1 MVFAHCEALSLGREV
16 LRSPVPGQRLEVL
29 GALKA
34 LFEAGAFQGCSLR
47 WKIDWK
53 FWLYD
58 TIEIIRDLILY
69 QIPQI
74 YSYMII
80 MIQSG
85 IIIYLG
91 KNYDTSDFFFFFSR
105 RHLVY
110 VYIYMYMQIGAV
122 FMTVKLQEGTTH
134 LLMVS
139 SSFNLSDNGD
149 FAGHDSMFWEKRNK
163 FWQTYPRIAE
173 LRPKVPCKGP

>member
-1 MVFAHCEALSLGREV
+1 MKFLRILSPWFLPIVRLWAWAASCCALRCRDSDWRCSV
-16 LRSPVPGQRLEVL
+16 RWRRSSKQ
-29 GALKA
+29 A
-34 LFEAGAFQGCSLR
+34 LFRAAVCHGKSIGNSG
-47 WKIDWK
+47 
-53 FWLYD
+53 
-58 TIEIIRDLILY
+58 
-69 QIPQI
+69 
-74 YSYMII
+74 YMII

-91 KNYDTSDFFFFFSR
+91 NNYDTSEVFFFFFR
-105 RHLVY
+105 RNLVY

-139 SSFNLSDNGD
+139 SSSFNLSDNGN
-149 FAGHDSMFWEKRNK
+149 FAGNDSMFWEKRNK
-163 FWQTYPRIAE
+163 FWQTSPRIAE